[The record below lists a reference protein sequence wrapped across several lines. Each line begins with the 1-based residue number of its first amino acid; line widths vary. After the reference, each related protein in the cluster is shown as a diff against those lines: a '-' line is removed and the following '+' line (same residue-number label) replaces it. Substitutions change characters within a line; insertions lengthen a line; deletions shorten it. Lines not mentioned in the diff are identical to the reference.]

1 MAVYV
6 DDMEAPFGRMVMCH
20 MWADTLPEL
29 LDMADRIGVAR
40 KWLQQPPKASWVHFD
55 IAKSKRAL
63 AVRFGAIETDR
74 FGPAEHCARLLL
86 TSDNPETVARGE
98 RQLEAVANCRARR
111 AGEVQGSLI

>member
-6 DDMEAPFGRMVMCH
+6 DDMQASFGRMVMCH

-29 LDMADRIGVAR
+29 LMMADMIGVAR

-63 AVRFGAIETDR
+63 AVRYGAIETDR
-74 FGPAEHCARLLL
+74 FGPVEHTARLLL
-86 TSDNPETVARGE
+86 KSDNPETVARGS
-98 RQLEAVANCRARR
+98 RQLEAVAACRARR
-111 AGEVQGSLI
+111 AGEAQGSLI